1 MHEKEKRMVV
11 LNSRGKTPY
20 AIWLKSLN
28 LKRHLVVGTS
38 VYCEREEVWCENLVM
53 FGPNPRLQETF
64 GDYGRSDYL

>member
-11 LNSRGKTPY
+11 LNS
-20 AIWLKSLN
+20 IWLKSLN
-28 LKRHLVVGTS
+28 LKRQLVVGTS

-64 GDYGRSDYL
+64 GDYGQSDYL